1 MLGIGF
7 IAERG
12 TGSGT
17 MDVHLKKWEAVG
29 LREPEFHR
37 LMTAAIAGSWSKR
50 AVPAQV
56 ICGLLTGGIVQSE
69 RLEPPFYFDDPRFA
83 GLRKKDLVAAAAAAG
98 TGDSRDGD
106 GARDGEEPVA
116 AQLGRVQSLREATDV
131 VTRAL
136 RHRLARELQTSVE
149 NIDAGRPLHGYGIDS
164 LMAVDI
170 RNWIVAQLRAETSLF
185 DVLGAGSIHA
195 LAERIA
201 AISKA
206 VPGIA
211 LQE

>member
-1 MLGIGF
+1 
-7 IAERG
+7 
-12 TGSGT
+12 
-17 MDVHLKKWEAVG
+17 
-29 LREPEFHR
+29 
-37 LMTAAIAGSWSKR
+37 MTAAIAGSWSKR

-56 ICGLLTGGIVQSE
+56 ICGLLTGGIVQPE

-83 GLRKKDLVAAAAAAG
+83 DLRRKDLVAAAAAAG
-98 TGDSRDGD
+98 TGDSREGG
-106 GARDGEEPVA
+106 GARDGKEPVA

-131 VTRAL
+131 VSSAL
-136 RHRLARELQTSVE
+136 CRRLARELQTSVE

-170 RNWIVAQLRAETSLF
+170 RNWIVAQLQAETSLF

-206 VPGIA
+206 VPRIA